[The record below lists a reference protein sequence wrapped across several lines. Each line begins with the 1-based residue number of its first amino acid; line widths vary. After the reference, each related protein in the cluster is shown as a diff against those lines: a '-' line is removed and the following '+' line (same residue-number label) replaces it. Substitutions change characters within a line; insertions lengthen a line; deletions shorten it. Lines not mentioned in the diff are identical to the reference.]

1 MRASAT
7 LVAIAIVL
15 LSACATLNSRPTLD
29 GSAWQLTSWS
39 ESGSDPAAFT
49 ITANFAGGGMQ
60 GTSAVN
66 NYIGNYTEGPGQAFK
81 LGQVGST
88 MMAGPTEAMDAEQ
101 TFFRLLDQVR
111 SWQRES
117 GTLTLA
123 DAAGKALLV
132 FSPAAPGP

>member
-1 MRASAT
+1 MRFVTILAAVTMAFLPACVT
-7 LVAIAIVL
+7 LAD
-15 LSACATLNSRPTLD
+15 RPTLD
-29 GSAWQLTSWS
+29 GSTWQLTSWS
-39 ESGSDPAAFT
+39 ESGSDPSAFT
-49 ITANFAGGGMQ
+49 ITANFAEGGMQ
-60 GTSAVN
+60 GKSAVN
-66 NYIGNYTEGPGQAFK
+66 SYVSTYTQGPGQAFT
-81 LGQVGST
+81 LGRVGST

-101 TFFRLLDQVR
+101 TFFRLLDQAR